1 MERPTLQQLAYLVA
15 LAEHRHFGRAADACF
30 VTQPALSNQI
40 RELER
45 RLGVTLVE
53 RSPRGVMLTAAGR
66 DAVDQARQA
75 LQTVDDLVDHA
86 HARGDDLAGPLHIG
100 VIPTMAP
107 YLLPT
112 LVPVIVERYPAVELR
127 LRELRTDDLVS
138 ELRGGRLDLGLLAL
152 PVRDAH
158 GLTTEPLGVDPF
170 LLAVATDH
178 PLAGGRRPLGLDAL
192 EEYPVLLL
200 EDGHCLREQALEV
213 CQLAGAK
220 SRTVHDTSLATLV
233 QIVASGNAVTL
244 LPASAAAVE
253 ARPGNGVTTRAFRR
267 PEPARTIGFA
277 WRATSSRDANFR
289 ELARLA
295 RPVLGTEPAIAGA
308 R

>member
-15 LAEHRHFGRAADACF
+15 LADHRHFGRAADACF

-53 RSPRGVMLTAAGR
+53 RSPRGVMLTASGH
-66 DAVDQARQA
+66 DAVDRARQA
-75 LQTVDDLVDHA
+75 LQTVDELVDHA
-86 HARGDDLAGPLHIG
+86 RARGDDLAGPLQIG

-107 YLLPT
+107 YLLPA
-112 LVPVIVERYPAVELR
+112 LVPVIAERYPAVELR
-127 LRELRTDDLVS
+127 LRELRTDELVS
-138 ELRGGRLDLGLLAL
+138 ELRDGRLDLGLLAL
-152 PVRDAH
+152 PIRDAP
-158 GLTTEPLGVDPF
+158 GLTSEALGRDPF

-192 EEYPVLLL
+192 EDYPVLLL

-213 CQLAGAK
+213 CRVAGAK

-233 QIVASGNAVTL
+233 QIVASGDGVTL

-253 ARPGNGVTTRAFRR
+253 ARPGNGVATRAFRR

-277 WRATSSRDANFR
+277 WRSTSSRDASFR

-295 RPVLGTEPAIAGA
+295 RPVFGGKPGPAAD